1 MKSLLFTTLILL
13 FATSI
18 FAQKSTSESENKCW
32 YNEDWKTDKSMGVSS
47 DKAYN
52 ELLKG
57 KTPKPVVVAIID
69 GGTDIT
75 HEDLKN
81 VIWVNVDEIP
91 DNGIDDDKNGYIDD
105 IHGWSFIGNPD
116 GRSVNQDNLEQTRI
130 YRMLKPKYEFA
141 DSLVNV
147 NNEEYRLYA
156 KCRDEVEAELT
167 SAKNALKN
175 VNSLYENLKYAD
187 SVLTIYFKTNE
198 YTEDQLR
205 DVKSSVMVPLAE
217 YILHWK
223 KEGLGIAEVEGIK
236 EYYEGIVLYRYNI
249 NFDPRYIVGDDW
261 TNNSNPYYG
270 SNDVTGPSAGH
281 GTMVAGNV
289 AAVRGNN
296 LGPDGV
302 TSNAQ
307 LMIIRVV
314 PDGDERDKD
323 VANAIL
329 YAVNNGATIINMSFG
344 KSYSPQKHFVD
355 SALRIASQYDVLIIH
370 AAGNEAENND
380 SIDHYPL
387 NRDANGLVIEKK
399 WLTIGASTSTG
410 DENLPAPF
418 SNYGSKTVD
427 LFAPGQQIYSCQ
439 PNNKYGYVDG
449 TSMACPITSGVAAI
463 IRSYYPELTAMEVK
477 EVIMKSVQPFNKKV
491 IVPNQEGESTK
502 VKFSELSVSGGIVNV
517 YNALK
522 LAEEMVKAKKG

>member
-1 MKSLLFTTLILL
+1 MKSLLLTSLILL

-18 FAQKSTSESENKCW
+18 FAQKKVSESENKCW
-32 YNEDWKTDKSMGVSS
+32 YNLDWKTDKTMGVSS
-47 DKAYN
+47 DKAYS

-57 KTPKPVVVAIID
+57 KSPKPVIVAIID

-75 HEDLKN
+75 HEDLKD
-81 VIWVNVDEIP
+81 VIWVNEDEIP
-91 DNGIDDDKNGYIDD
+91 GNGIDDDKNGYIDD
-105 IHGWSFIGNPD
+105 VHGWSFIGNPD

-147 NNEEYRLYA
+147 NNEEYKLYV
-156 KCRDEVEAELT
+156 KCRDEVESEME
-167 SAKNALKN
+167 SSKNALKN
-175 VNSLYENLKYAD
+175 VNTLYSNLKYAD
-187 SVLTIYFKTNE
+187 SVLTIHFKTSE
-198 YTEDQLR
+198 YTEDQLK
-205 DVKSSVMVPLAE
+205 DVTSAVLSPLAE
-217 YILHWK
+217 FVLHWK
-223 KEGLGIAEVEGIK
+223 KEGLGLPEVEEIK
-236 EYYEGIVLYRYNI
+236 EYYEGKVLYRYNVD
-249 NFDPRYIVGDDW
+249 FDPRYIVGDDW
-261 TNNSNPYYG
+261 TDNSNPYYG

-296 LGPDGV
+296 IGPDGV

-329 YAVNNGATIINMSFG
+329 YAVHNGATIINMSFG
-344 KSYSPQKHFVD
+344 KSYSPQKNFVD

-370 AAGNEAENND
+370 AAGNEADNND
-380 SIDHYPL
+380 IVDHYPL
-387 NRDANGLVIEKK
+387 NRDSKGVVIDEK
-399 WLTIGASTSTG
+399 WLTVGASTSTG
-410 DENLPAPF
+410 DKNLPASF

-427 LFAPGQQIYSCQ
+427 VFAPGQQIYSCE
-439 PNNKYGYVDG
+439 PGNKYGYVDG

-463 IRSYYPELTAMEVK
+463 IRAYYPELTAMEVK
-477 EVIMKSVQPFNKKV
+477 EVIMKSVLPFNKNV
-491 IVPNQEGESTK
+491 IVPNKDGETTK
-502 VKFSELSVSGGIVNV
+502 AKFTDLSVSGGVVNV

-522 LAEEMVKAKKG
+522 LADEMVKAKKN